1 MPASGT
7 IRQVHRLFR
16 RTYGLRRRMGLTA
29 EQAPWVARVR
39 AAARV
44 LAKQRE
50 YAADN
55 PAVTT
60 LPPAEVDVLL
70 YCPVAP
76 AGLTIQ
82 ATQITRIFER
92 HGISYQLTYYVT
104 PEWADHPLAAH
115 WVPRSRIARPRLMIF
130 MERVDTS
137 LPFFHDTPRVMY
149 TNLDWLKEKD
159 FAWARQYMQ
168 VVLHPV
174 DYRLDFIRESFANA
188 RTHLL
193 KWPPVSR
200 IEPIAEP
207 ETQRL
212 AAGGSINILYV
223 GNDYDPDS
231 RKHPREVVAAVLGCR
246 NPRLRF
252 SLKFRS
258 PLPARIERQLRA
270 AEQVEY
276 LSTELLSDEAME
288 ALYRQADINLIP
300 NASEGNGLSIIEA
313 AAKGVV
319 PAVLDGD
326 PMKTVVDKTCGYLIP
341 CEELGPKREGIEY
354 RVREEALRAFLD
366 DITLDGILARRTGL
380 VALQADLVA
389 REQHLEEALVG
400 LANSQRLPAAA
411 PPPPAVVAEA
421 RRQYW
426 KATTLIDVYL
436 STYQRADHLARSLPA
451 LMQACEASPY
461 AHRITVLVD
470 ELDEPTYAVLRDY
483 IGRIDIV
490 ATTAQRG
497 LPFLFNM
504 LHDHQHNQ
512 SLRTERRPDFINY
525 IQDDCL
531 IQHPE
536 TFFETLVGCHAHFDA
551 AEPVG
556 YVSGYYTRV
565 HPGFDKTRY
574 RDLTAVRSDSIDGKH
589 FLAPT
594 SVLERVGKLTW
605 YFDDGMRRGNPGPKR
620 GSHFDLWQWDESP
633 NSTSKQGLVNV
644 ILPGLCTHIAD
655 RPEHSTWDND
665 TTDARVD
672 ARIAEGRVYRTR
684 RGQVELSR
692 EEFFS
697 PPAKRV

>member
-1 MPASGT
+1 MLSRKILKQAQWLLSLTAP
-7 IRQVHRLFR
+7 FR
-16 RTYGLRRRMGLTA
+16 KRFGLTA
-29 EQAPWVARVR
+29 DKANWVAQLKSI
-39 AAARV
+39 ARIV
-44 LAKQRE
+44 TKQRQ
-50 YAADN
+50 YGNADATVS
-55 PAVTT
+55 P
-60 LPPAEVDVLL
+60 LPPVQVDVLI
-70 YCPVAP
+70 YCPVAV
-76 AGLTIQ
+76 AGLTVQ
-82 ATQITRIFER
+82 ATQIARIFDK
-92 HGISYQLTYYVT
+92 HGITYQLTYYLP
-104 PEWADHPLAAH
+104 PEWAEHPLADRWTH
-115 WVPRSRIARPRLMIF
+115 PSSILRPGLMLF
-130 MERVDTS
+130 MERIDWT

-149 TNLDWLKEKD
+149 INLDWLHSEE
-159 FAWARQYMQ
+159 FPWARQYMQ

-200 IEPIAEP
+200 IELIEEQESSPQQHEA
-207 ETQRL
+207 RF
-212 AAGGSINILYV
+212 INVLYV
-223 GNDYDPDS
+223 GNDYDSGS

-252 SLKFRS
+252 WLKFCS

-270 AEQVEY
+270 ADQVEY

-300 NASEGNGLSIIEA
+300 NASEGNGLSILEA

-319 PAVLDGD
+319 PAVLDGY
-326 PMKTVVDKTCGYLIP
+326 PMKTVIDETCGYLIS

-354 RVREEALRAFLD
+354 RVREEALSAFLN
-366 DITLDGILARRTGL
+366 DITLGGILTRRRGL
-380 VALQADLVA
+380 KALQADLVA
-389 REQHLEEALVG
+389 REQHLEDTLVS

-411 PPPPAVVAEA
+411 PPPAEVVAEA

-461 AHRITVLVD
+461 EHRVTVLVD
-470 ELDEPTYAVLRDY
+470 ALDEATYALLRDY
-483 IGRIDIV
+483 VGRIDIM
-490 ATTAQRG
+490 ATSTQRG

-536 TFFETLVGCHAHFDA
+536 TFFKTLVGCHAHFDA
-551 AEPVG
+551 AEPLG

-565 HPGFDKTRY
+565 HPGFKKARY
-574 RDLTAVRSDSIDGKH
+574 SNLTAVLSDSIDGKQ
-589 FLAPT
+589 FLAPAR
-594 SVLERVGKLTW
+594 VFERVGKLSW
-605 YFDDGMRRGNPGPKR
+605 YFNDGKPRGNPGPQR

-633 NSTSKQGLVNV
+633 CATAKQGLTNV
-644 ILPGLCTHIAD
+644 ILPGLCTHLAD
-655 RPEHSTWDND
+655 HPGDSTWGND
-665 TTDARVD
+665 TTETYVD
-672 ARIAEGRVYRTR
+672 KRIAEGRIYRTR
-684 RGQVELSR
+684 RARVSVAAD
-692 EEFFS
+692 EFFT
-697 PPAKRV
+697 PP